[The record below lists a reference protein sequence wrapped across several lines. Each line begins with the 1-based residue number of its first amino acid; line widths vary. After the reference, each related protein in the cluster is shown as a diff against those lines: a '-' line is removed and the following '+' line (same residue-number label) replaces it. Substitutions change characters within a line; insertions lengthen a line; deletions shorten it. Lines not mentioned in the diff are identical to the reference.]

1 VAFGDWAEV
10 PVRRLRVNPDSSTIV
25 VEARSNVGPIA
36 WEAVGPT
43 GEFRVALSDGG
54 AATDPPPQGW
64 LELRLDAL
72 TSGNRAYDAELQ
84 RRLDTRRHPVARV
97 ELREV
102 RRAGNA
108 HRFHVVALLWLH
120 GVEREVDGEIEVE
133 VRADESVLVTGQQQ
147 IDIRDFGLPAPST
160 LMLKVYPDVQ
170 VHLVVQ
176 GEPID

>member
-1 VAFGDWAEV
+1 V
-10 PVRRLRVNPDSSTIV
+10 PVRRLRVNPGRSTIV

-43 GEFRVALSDGG
+43 GEFSVALSEGRPV
-54 AATDPPPQGW
+54 TEPPPQGW

-97 ELREV
+97 ELREA
-102 RRAGNA
+102 RRAGND
-108 HRFHVVALLWLH
+108 HRVHVVALLRLH
-120 GVEREVDGEIEVE
+120 GVERDVDGEIDLE
-133 VRADESVLVTGQQQ
+133 VRDDETMQVTGQQQ

-160 LMLKVYPDVQ
+160 LMLKVYPDVR
-170 VHLVVQ
+170 VHLVVE
-176 GEPID
+176 GEPVD

>member
-1 VAFGDWAEV
+1 M
-10 PVRRLRVNPDSSTIV
+10 RRLRVNPDSSTIV

-43 GEFRVALSDGG
+43 GEFAVALSDGG
-54 AATDPPPQGW
+54 AATDPSPQGW
-64 LELRLDAL
+64 LELRLDTL

-84 RRLDTRRHPVARV
+84 RRLDTRRHPAARV

-102 RRAGNA
+102 RRAGNS
-108 HRFHVVALLWLH
+108 HRFHVVAQLGLH

-133 VRADESVLVTGQQQ
+133 VREDESVLVTGQQQ

-160 LMLKVYPDVQ
+160 LMLKVYPDVR

-176 GEPID
+176 GEPVD